1 MSTPPAPPAPPATEH
16 DFPFGTLA
24 DAVERVLRDPSVTV
38 LERSVHPLAGAHQ
51 VLALM
56 PAHDRQLAI
65 VKVIT
70 YTPDAARYQRPLIQ
84 GEVLVFDVASGSP
97 VARLDGAQVTAQRTA
112 AVSLLAARQLAPA
125 REGPLLIVG
134 AGVQGRSHL
143 LALAQEFDLREVYIH
158 SRSVASAQK
167 LATLAQSIGL
177 RAVCVDAPD
186 AVQAL
191 CPLVVTA
198 TPAQAVVLRGPVHP
212 QAFVMAVGAFTPA
225 MREIDPALCRWFETH
240 GRIVL
245 DSAAARAE
253 AGDLLQAGVDLQRCS
268 TLQDVLL
275 RPTRAQQGPVLFK
288 SCGWAGWDLA
298 CAHHVIDAQSRSGTT
313 PPPA

>member
-1 MSTPPAPPAPPATEH
+1 MSTLPALPALPATDR
-16 DFPFGTLA
+16 DFPFGALA

-38 LERSVHPLAGAHQ
+38 VERSVHPLAGPQQ
-51 VLALM
+51 VLAVM

-70 YTPDAARYQRPLIQ
+70 YTPDAARHQRPLIQ
-84 GEVLVFDVASGSP
+84 GEVLVFDVATGSP

-112 AVSLLAARQLAPA
+112 AVSLLAARKLAPRRA
-125 REGPLLIVG
+125 GPLLIVG

-158 SRSVASAQK
+158 SRSAASARR
-167 LATLAQSIGL
+167 LADLALSIGL
-177 RAVCVDAPD
+177 RATCVDALD

-198 TPAQAVVLRGPVHP
+198 TPAQALVLRGPVHP

-268 TLQDVLL
+268 TLQDVVLQ
-275 RPTRAQQGPVLFK
+275 PTSAQHGPVLFK

-298 CAHHVIDAQSRSGTT
+298 FAHHAMDARSRSGTT
-313 PPPA
+313 GPSA